1 MPRTPACTSS
11 AALCQR
17 LMLAP
22 CCLRHLR
29 DLLRDAARSELLFHE
44 HNKIISDFSR
54 QRVTQKTIEVG
65 HIPLNLW
72 ESCAD
77 AI

>member
-1 MPRTPACTSS
+1 M
-11 AALCQR
+11 
-17 LMLAP
+17 
-22 CCLRHLR
+22 
-29 DLLRDAARSELLFHE
+29 LRDAARSELLFHE

-65 HIPLNLW
+65 DTPLNVW